1 MRAGQLL
8 RVYTVCKTKQ
18 VTVLEWGKGG
28 VMSLLAAWAN
38 FYVIVGSAAA
48 VLTGLTFIAIT
59 LTAQFRLPDVERG
72 IAAFTTPT
80 VVHFGVT
87 LFLAA
92 VLSAPWTTLVPLAL
106 VLGLCGLAG
115 ALYTANVMQRLRR
128 FEGYTPVM
136 EDWLWYGA
144 SPLVAYLALVAAAPL
159 LPVSP
164 APALFLIGA
173 AMALLLFNGIRNAW
187 DSVTYMAIEG
197 LPRRDER
204 NETQD

>member
-1 MRAGQLL
+1 MQAGRLL

-18 VTVLEWGKGG
+18 VTVLKWGKGG
-28 VMSLLAAWAN
+28 VMSSLSAWAN

-115 ALYTANVMQRLRR
+115 ALYTTNVMQRLRR

-144 SPLVAYLALVAAAPL
+144 SPLVAYLALVAAAPF
-159 LPVSP
+159 LPGSP
-164 APALFLIGA
+164 EPALYLIGA